1 MNKYAYD
8 FIDIPEGLP
17 KPRTKGLTFVRDPG
31 MGLTSQKI
39 FLEDAADFVD
49 YVKFRNV
56 TPRLYR
62 ESLIKEKIAL
72 YQRNGIRTMSGGIFF
87 QFAWLQKKLD
97 RYFPYLTEI
106 GFDAVEVGYSMLD
119 IPKKDKLNAIAKLRE
134 MGIEVIYEWG
144 KKFPTEQLE
153 VKRSIEEF
161 RELITAGANF
171 IVIEWGEIEK
181 LLDAGGNDAAGNTL
195 IDLVNQ
201 VGPEKIVLEV
211 ETDAQIAWVLKQF
224 GPEANIGPNVAPEKV
239 LWLEPMRR
247 GLGKT
252 VKYSVFDKKPDVR

>member
-1 MNKYAYD
+1 MTKYAYD
-8 FIDIPEGLP
+8 FIDIPEGRP

-31 MGLTSQKI
+31 MGLTSQDI
-39 FLEDAADFVD
+39 FIEDAGDFVD

-62 ESLIKEKIAL
+62 ESLIKEKIER

-97 RYFPYLTEI
+97 RYYPYLTEI

-119 IPKKDKLNAIAKLRE
+119 IPKKDKLGAITKLRKLD
-134 MGIEVIYEWG
+134 IEVIYEWG
-144 KKFPTEQLE
+144 KKFPTEPLD
-153 VKRSIEEF
+153 VKRSIKEF
-161 RELITAGANF
+161 RELIAAGANY

-181 LLDAGGNDAAGNTL
+181 LIDAGGKDASGKTL
-195 IDLVNQ
+195 VDLVNQ
-201 VGPEKIVLEV
+201 VGLEKIVLEV
-211 ETDAQIAWVLKQF
+211 ETDSQIAWVLKQF
-224 GPEANIGPNVAPEKV
+224 GQDANIGPNIAPEKV

-247 GLGKT
+247 GLGKS
-252 VKYSVFDKKPDVR
+252 VKYSVFDKK